1 MLTKALVV
9 LPHIFG
15 MFGHTLGVALAF
27 ALAFALALAL
37 ALGGGAGTRS
47 WKLYASAS
55 LLYVR
60 RFVCWLLLCML
71 CRHETAL

>member
-55 LLYVR
+55 LSGGI
-60 RFVCWLLLCML
+60 
-71 CRHETAL
+71 